1 MKPTFISE
9 LRKSLG
15 ESQAQFGER
24 FGVSQVTV
32 AHWENGRSLPTRSRL
47 AELSSLASSA
57 TPATPA
63 EPPFRPI
70 QYLGSKQRLVETIDS
85 VIDEVAPGS
94 VRVGDLFAGSGVVS
108 ASLGRKR
115 PVTAVD
121 MQVYSEVLSTGL
133 LQGRAEHFSALTDPK
148 FVARIEEIASRIS
161 RLLAP
166 LIAFEEEAMAAACAG
181 KPELLIELI
190 ESGSIAV
197 HAQRAST
204 NASPRLARLM
214 RNAAEKLK
222 MSEFTAGDVTATHY
236 FGGPY
241 FSYHQA
247 ITLDAT
253 FIAARLQSGAP
264 SLLREALAVLLST
277 ASEIVNTV
285 GKQFAQP
292 MKLKKADGRVPPLL
306 LQRTLRDRSLNVLAV
321 YKDWAARWI
330 RSAALGSFK
339 HRVVRGDVLDFIE
352 SDRSCGVW
360 YADPPYTI
368 DHYSR
373 FYHVLETLSLRDSP
387 RLDEM
392 NKRGESTV
400 MRGVYR
406 VGRYQSPFCIP
417 SQAPVAF
424 DRLFSATATSGAPLV
439 LSYSPFDEKE
449 GHRPRLLTLKEMT
462 ETAKRHYQR
471 VAVMEINEHSHRKL
485 NAKSMNTSIRS
496 DAERLIICEASS

>member
-1 MKPTFISE
+1 MKSNSISE

-32 AHWENGRSLPTRSRL
+32 AHWENGRSLPTRTRL

-57 TPATPA
+57 ISATPTK
-63 EPPFRPI
+63 PPFRPI

-94 VRVGDLFAGSGVVS
+94 VRVGDLFTGSGVVS
-108 ASLGRKR
+108 ASLGKKR
-115 PVTAVD
+115 SVTAVD
-121 MQVYSEVLSTGL
+121 MQVYSEVLSTAL
-133 LQGRAEHFSALTDPK
+133 LQGRVEHFSALTDPE
-148 FVARIEEIASRIS
+148 FQTRIDEIVSRIS

-166 LIAFEEEAMAAACAG
+166 LIALEEEAMAAASAG
-181 KPELLIELI
+181 KPELLIELV

-197 HAQRAST
+197 HAQRASAG
-204 NASPRLARLM
+204 ASQRLTRSL
-214 RNAAEKLK
+214 RTTSEKLYV
-222 MSEFTAGDVTATHY
+222 SEFTAADLTATRY

-241 FSYHQA
+241 FSYQQA
-247 ITLDAT
+247 IALDAI
-253 FIAARLQSGAP
+253 FIAARVPTGAP
-264 SLLREALAVLLST
+264 LLREALAVLLSV

-292 MKLKKADGRVPPLL
+292 MKLKKADGSVPPLL
-306 LQRTLRDRSLNVLAV
+306 LQRTLRDRSLNVIAV
-321 YKDWAARWI
+321 FKDWAARWM
-330 RSAALGSFK
+330 RAALIGGFK
-339 HRVVRGDVLDFIE
+339 HRIVRGNVLDFVS
-352 SDRSCGVW
+352 SDRSCRVW

-387 RLDEM
+387 KLDEM

-417 SQAPVAF
+417 SQAPAAF
-424 DRLFSATATSGAPLV
+424 DQLFSATAKSGAPLV

-449 GHRPRLLTLKEMT
+449 GHRPRLLTLKEMV

-471 VAVMEINEHSHRKL
+471 VTVMEITEHSHRKL
-485 NAKSMNTSIRS
+485 NTKGLNTSIRS
-496 DAERLIICEASS
+496 DAERLIICETAS